1 MKKITD
7 RLRARLEQA
16 AETDKFDVDVTEK
29 ASGDVCRY
37 QLSKKQILAC
47 LRLACVARLDCAE

>member
-1 MKKITD
+1 MEKITD
-7 RLRARLEQA
+7 RLRACLEQA
-16 AETDKFDVDVTEK
+16 ADTDLLAVDVTEK